1 MKRIPE
7 KPGWA
12 GESREHPFTPHPQPG
27 QPETRKLL
35 PVRFFTS
42 AWRVDLGL
50 GFAPLPDALP
60 VDSGETRLVLDPNAA
75 GPTKFY
81 RVRISMP

>member
-1 MKRIPE
+1 
-7 KPGWA
+7 
-12 GESREHPFTPHPQPG
+12 
-27 QPETRKLL
+27 
-35 PVRFFTS
+35 VRFFTS